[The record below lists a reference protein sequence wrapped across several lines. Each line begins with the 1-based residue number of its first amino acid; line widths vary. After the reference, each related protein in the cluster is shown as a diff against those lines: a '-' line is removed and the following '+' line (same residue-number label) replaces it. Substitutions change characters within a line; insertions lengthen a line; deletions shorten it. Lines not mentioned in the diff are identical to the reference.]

1 MQSSKSY
8 VSLRAHNT
16 SLDVGMI
23 MTSYRARNTENAALD
38 TPYIPSSLQLSELT
52 IVHIRLI
59 VLERIGLNPA
69 LYPTARLQ
77 RRHQRPIPVGREL
90 WNWISKQPDV
100 ARHGITAD
108 DVCGLLVEARRII
121 EIFGEMDFD
130 ITGGLKWL
138 PYGKDNNS

>member
-1 MQSSKSY
+1 MMQSNSY
-8 VSLRAHNT
+8 VALKSHNT

-23 MTSYRARNTENAALD
+23 MTSYRSRVTENAALAFPVIQ
-38 TPYIPSSLQLSELT
+38 TGQLSELT

-59 VLERIGLNPA
+59 VLERVGLNPL

-77 RRHQRPIPVGREL
+77 RRHQRPIPLGKEL

-100 ARHGITAD
+100 ARHGITPD

-121 EIFGEMDFD
+121 ELFGERDFD
-130 ITGGLKWL
+130 ITRGFKWL